1 MKKPKTSVVS
11 FTAYDT
17 ETKKIL
23 LNVKRGL
30 HSLRM
35 MIKQC
40 ECKGR
45 YYSRKFQ
52 ILKATQRRSD
62 TATFGILNIIGDV
75 LGAIKLYIL
84 LYIKIYNNIYN
95 YVCFFQHIVNCK

>member
-52 ILKATQRRSD
+52 ILKAIFPRNVLQCYS
-62 TATFGILNIIGDV
+62 ATVRLLALFLQFCIYIYIYII
-75 LGAIKLYIL
+75 IYI
-84 LYIKIYNNIYN
+84 
-95 YVCFFQHIVNCK
+95 